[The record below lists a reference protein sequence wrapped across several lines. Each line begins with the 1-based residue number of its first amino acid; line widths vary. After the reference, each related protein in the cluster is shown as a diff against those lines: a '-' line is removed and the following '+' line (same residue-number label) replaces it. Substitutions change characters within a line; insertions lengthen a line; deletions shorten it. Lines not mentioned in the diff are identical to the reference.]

1 MIDNLR
7 KLCSFSAPS
16 GNENTVR
23 DFILSEISNFA
34 ECKTDN
40 SGNIIAFKKGKK
52 KSLKKVMVDAHM
64 DEVGIIISGY
74 TADGF
79 LKFQTVGG
87 INSSALFCK
96 KVLIGKDTV
105 GVIGARPIHLTK
117 GEEGKKCPKTDAMY
131 IDIGAKDKTEAE
143 NAVPLGTLGTFMDN
157 FEIIGENVKSKALD
171 DRIGCAALIKLIK
184 EYDDYDFY
192 ATFTVGEELG
202 LRGAKT
208 AAYSLSPDYA
218 LVLEG
223 TTASDIFGTSES
235 EKVCILGNGAA
246 ISFMDNST
254 LYDRELYNAAIN
266 SPVKSQPKAA
276 VAGGNNSGA
285 IHLSGAGVK
294 TLAISAPC
302 RYIHSGESV
311 ANLGDICSVYDM
323 AEYMLTGIASG
334 EIK

>member
-16 GNENTVR
+16 GNEKAVR
-23 DFILSEISNFA
+23 DFILSEISGFA
-34 ECKTDN
+34 ESKIDN
-40 SGNIIAFKKGKK
+40 SGNIIALKKGTKAASKK
-52 KSLKKVMVDAHM
+52 IMVDAHM

-79 LKFQTVGG
+79 LKFHTVGG
-87 INSSALFCK
+87 INPSALFCK
-96 KVLIGKDTV
+96 KVLIGENII

-117 GEEGKKCPKTDAMY
+117 GDEGKKCPKTDAMY
-131 IDIGAKDKTEAE
+131 IDIGAKDKQEAE
-143 NAVPLGTLGTFMDN
+143 NAVSLGTLGTFTDN

-184 EYDDYDFY
+184 EYNDYDFY
-192 ATFTVGEELG
+192 ATFTTGEELG

-208 AAYSLSPDYA
+208 AAFSVSPDYA

-223 TTASDIFGTSES
+223 TTASDISGVADS
-235 EKVCILGNGAA
+235 EKVCSLGAGAA

-254 LYDRELYNAAIN
+254 LYDRGLYNAAMN
-266 SPVKSQPKAA
+266 SPVKCQPKVA

-302 RYIHSGESV
+302 RYIHTRESV
-311 ANLGDICSVYDM
+311 ANLQDINCVFEL
-323 AEYMLTGIASG
+323 AKYMLTGIASG
-334 EIK
+334 EIE